1 MDSPEHRRIGGT
13 SLGCGDKFHFK
24 SYPLILILIQ
34 DKTSLC
40 LLTSLTNFLIFRP
53 CLVQNRERPIELANV
68 GYCDKMSAFN
78 KLTFWMRQATRNSQR
93 FNAFRFLAFSASFC
107 TFQCQIYIILILYM
121 KKWFPDDV
129 PCIQMRSVHIILL
142 PLFHLQSR

>member
-1 MDSPEHRRIGGT
+1 MYPPEHRRIGGT
-13 SLGCGDKFHFK
+13 SLGFGDKFHFK

-68 GYCDKMSAFN
+68 GYCDKMSAF
-78 KLTFWMRQATRNSQR
+78 KGYSLCEHCLHDLQF
-93 FNAFRFLAFSASFC
+93 
-107 TFQCQIYIILILYM
+107 M
-121 KKWFPDDV
+121 KKGSSSPNLSKLAIADISCQF
-129 PCIQMRSVHIILL
+129 MKTRSLCRHC
-142 PLFHLQSR
+142 LQNKWTSPPQRLQYVSCTKKETKL